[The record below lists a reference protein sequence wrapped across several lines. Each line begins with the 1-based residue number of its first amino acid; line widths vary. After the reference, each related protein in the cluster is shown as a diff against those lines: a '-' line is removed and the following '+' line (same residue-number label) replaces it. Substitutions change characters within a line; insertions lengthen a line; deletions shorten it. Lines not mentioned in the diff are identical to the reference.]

1 VLLQALEHAA
11 AARADVM
18 TEGGHIALTGLAHR
32 LGVHPRRLT
41 ATLGRLQLVLAGG

>member
-18 TEGGHIALTGLAHR
+18 TEGGQIALTGLADR
-32 LGVHPRRLT
+32 LGVRPCRLT
-41 ATLGRLQLVLAGG
+41 ATLGHL